1 MPNLVGI
8 GNSQVPTNA
17 MLGGLAYQNPTNVVL
32 KNVEPGKVK
41 AISKTS
47 GLQAP
52 YEVSGSGE
60 CAFVYDTSKD
70 SDGGAW
76 RKKTQNT
83 SWYNEGASFYRGAR
97 KEFPSIAIIV
107 VAQSRVNIY
116 DGDDPNL
123 SLWMQ
128 FKSGNPYAIGPNGDY
143 PHCVTALNGMLVIGE
158 DTNYGGVNCI
168 DFVKDEIRRLRGSIT
183 SNGTNGMW
191 PTGIWG
197 RNGNPDRTDA
207 LWATGRG
214 YDNYNIGQ
222 LLSDNVNSVAIFA
235 HDSSPIDPVTGLPY
249 PTIACA
255 VDSGISII
263 TPRHFEMT
271 SYPGG
276 MGNTG
281 DGGTGIYDIT
291 STNNTYRLGRSV
303 EWNEFGDLI
312 FVMGDGNG
320 DLDYIHTMDQY
331 FNVND
336 AVPIDTKKSN
346 NTSNPLIRNLYRG
359 NYNHTVFNG
368 TGGNF
373 TGYLSQGSS
382 RNDTDNTHQ
391 HKTSFLAAMKGYQF
405 ATATRNGLTQI
416 VENPNVNWT
425 SSDSSNRGD
434 LFAYTGHKFT
444 SGWCHGKPGIIT
456 LCTTDDTN
464 LVGTELIS
472 NTGLGANMETLSQFS
487 NTTGWTGTNG
497 SLSIDSGNLKVTGS
511 STSTNAFMYTS
522 VSLVQGELYTLAIK
536 SNQIF
541 SYVRIGTNNSLAS
554 QEALNVSI
562 GTGWITHTF
571 EAPTT
576 ATYYIKLGMVTS
588 YATGNISAISLRKAE
603 RDYSV
608 YDKSAAVFGTIT
620 KNKVNGNSDLCYYT
634 GWSSSNY
641 IWKYYSGTSDIED
654 GLDHGNGDFYY
665 NFWINPQDVASGTM
679 IFSKSTSGNGM
690 YTRCYTNGD
699 DIRFDLST
707 SGSQYALFQAAGN
720 YYIQEHYS
728 WACVVGIRRDRH
740 FEIWINGKLQLRNE
754 ITVASVYQDSFSSDN
769 HVLKIGYDPN
779 TASPDSALRL
789 ALFRSGF
796 GAPSKEQIEK
806 MYFDERGLFG
816 PDAKCT
822 LVGSTNDRVEALDY
836 DSHTDLL
843 HVGGSQGRAD
853 FSGLVRINNNTT
865 PVTRALS
872 AEKGMIAEY

>member
-17 MLGGLAYQNPTNVVL
+17 MLGGLAYQDPTNVVL
-32 KNVEPGKVK
+32 DNVELGN
-41 AISKTS
+41 ISTINKIS
-47 GLQAP
+47 GLQTP
-52 YEVSGSGE
+52 YEVHGSGE

-83 SWYNEGASFYRGAR
+83 SWYNEKPSFYRGAR

-128 FKSGNPYAIGPNGDY
+128 FQCGAYKAIGPNGDY
-143 PHCVTALNGMLVIGE
+143 PHCITALNGMLVIGE

-197 RNGNPDRTDA
+197 RNGNPDNA
-207 LWATGRG
+207 NNNLWATGRG

-263 TPRHFEMT
+263 SPRHFEMT

-291 STNNTYRLGRSV
+291 SNNNTYRQGRSV

-320 DLDYIHTMDQY
+320 DLDYIHTIDQY
-331 FNVND
+331 ITYDD
-336 AVPIDTKKSN
+336 AVVVDTKKSN
-346 NTSNPLIRNLYRG
+346 TTNDALIRNLYRG
-359 NYNHTVFNG
+359 NYNHTSFNG
-368 TGGNF
+368 TSGNF
-373 TGYLSQGSS
+373 TGYLSQGSD
-382 RNDTDNTHQ
+382 RHITDNTHQ
-391 HKTSFLAAMKGYQF
+391 HKASFLAAMKGYQF

-425 SSDSSNRGD
+425 SSASSNRGD

-444 SGWCHGKPGIIT
+444 SGWCYGKPGIIT

-464 LVGTELIS
+464 I
-472 NTGLGANMETLSQFS
+472 
-487 NTTGWTGTNG
+487 TGTNLISSTASDWSTYAG
-497 SLSIDSGNLKVTGS
+497 SGSVSNPSSGVLRISDSSNNYQVKQDITTVAGETYVFTAHVTSARYAYVTIWNGS
-511 STSTNAFMYTS
+511 TSLGHNNDGFGGTANGIGINITFVAQSTST
-522 VSLVQGELYTLAIK
+522 
-536 SNQIF
+536 QIRISDGSSGPF
-541 SYVRIGTNNSLAS
+541 DIDLDNLQVRL
-554 QEALNVSI
+554 
-562 GTGWITHTF
+562 
-571 EAPTT
+571 
-576 ATYYIKLGMVTS
+576 
-588 YATGNISAISLRKAE
+588 AE

-608 YDKSAAVFGTIT
+608 YDASASVYGTIT
-620 KNKVNGNSDLCYYT
+620 KKRVNGNSDLCYYT

-641 IWKYYSGTSDIED
+641 IWKHYAGRPSSYED
-654 GLDHGNGDFYY
+654 GLDHGSGDFYY
-665 NFWINPQDVASGTM
+665 NFWVNPQDVASGTM
-679 IFSKSTSGNGM
+679 IFSKSTDNNGM
-690 YTRCYTNGD
+690 YVRCYTNGD

-707 SGSQYALFQAAGN
+707 SGSGYIGFQAGGN
-720 YYIQEHYS
+720 YYVQEHYS
-728 WACVVGIRRDRH
+728 WACVMGIRRDRH

-754 ITVASVYQDSFSSDN
+754 ITVASVYVDTFSSTD
-769 HVLKIGYDPN
+769 HVLKFGHDPN
-779 TASPDSALRL
+779 TGSGDSALRL
-789 ALFRSGF
+789 TLFRSGF

-822 LVGSTNDRVEALDY
+822 LVGSTNDRIEALDY
-836 DSHTDLL
+836 DSHTNLL

-865 PVTRALS
+865 GVTRALS
-872 AEKGMIAEY
+872 AEKGMIAEF

>member
-17 MLGGLAYQNPTNVVL
+17 MLGGLAYQDPTNVVL
-32 KNVEPGKVK
+32 DNVELGN
-41 AISKTS
+41 ISTINKIS
-47 GLQAP
+47 ELQTP

-83 SWYNEGASFYRGAR
+83 SWYNEKPSFYRGAR

-128 FKSGNPYAIGPNGDY
+128 FKCGNPYAIGPNNDY
-143 PHCVTALNGMLVIGE
+143 PHCITALNGMLVIGE
-158 DTNYGGVNCI
+158 DTNYGGVNII

-197 RNGNPDRTDA
+197 RNGNPDRSDA

-222 LLSDNVNSVAIFA
+222 LISDNVNSVAIFA
-235 HDSSPIDPVTGLPY
+235 HDSSPRDRVTGLPY
-249 PTIACA
+249 PTIAVAC
-255 VDSGISII
+255 DNGISII
-263 TPRHFEMT
+263 SARHFEMI
-271 SYPGG
+271 SYGGG

-281 DGGTGIYDIT
+281 SGGSAIYSIT
-291 STNNTYRLGRSV
+291 SSNNTYRLGRSV

-320 DLDYIHTMDQY
+320 DLDYIHTFDQY
-331 FNVND
+331 PTQESD
-336 AVPIDTKKSN
+336 TITIDQKAASYTRV
-346 NTSNPLIRNLYRG
+346 RNMYRG
-359 NYNHTVFNG
+359 NYNHSSFNAG
-368 TGGNF
+368 GGNF
-373 TGYLSQGSS
+373 SGFLSQGSS

-416 VENPNVNWT
+416 VENPNVHWAN
-425 SSDSSNRGD
+425 SSSEAG
-434 LFAYTGHKFT
+434 LMAYTGHKFA
-444 SGWCHGKPGIIT
+444 SGWCYGKPGIIT

-472 NTGLGANMETLSQFS
+472 NTGLGSNMETLSQFS
-487 NTTGWTGTNG
+487 NTTGWSATNG
-497 SLSIDSGNLKVTGS
+497 SVSVDSGNLKITGS
-511 STSTNAFMYTS
+511 SSSTNAYMYTS
-522 VSLVQGELYTLAIK
+522 FSLVQGNLYTLAIK

-541 SYVRIGTNNSLAS
+541 TYVRIGTNSGLS
-554 QEALNVSI
+554 SSEALNESI
-562 GTGWITHTF
+562 GQGWMTFTF

-576 ATYYIKLGMVTS
+576 ATYYLKLGMVDS
-588 YATGNISAISLRKAE
+588 YASGTISAASLRLAE

-620 KNKVNGNSDLCYYT
+620 KERVNGNSDLCYYT
-634 GWSSSNY
+634 GWSGSNY
-641 IWKYYSGTSDIED
+641 IWKYYSGKSGVED

-665 NFWINPQDVASGTM
+665 NFWINPQDVASGRM
-679 IFSKSTSGNGM
+679 IFSKSTSNNGM
-690 YTRCYTNGD
+690 YVRCYTNGE

-707 SGSQYALFQAAGN
+707 SGSGYQGFQAAGN
-720 YYIQEHYS
+720 YYIQDHNS

-754 ITVASVYQDSFSSDN
+754 ITVGSVMVDSYSSDN
-769 HVLKIGYDPN
+769 HILKIGYDPN
-779 TASPDSALRL
+779 TATADSGIRL

-822 LVGSTNDRVEALDY
+822 LVGSTNDRIEALDY

-865 PVTRALS
+865 GVTRALS
-872 AEKGMIAEY
+872 AEKGMIAEF

>member
-17 MLGGLAYQNPTNVVL
+17 MLGGLAYQDSTNVVL
-32 KNVEPGKVK
+32 DNVELGN
-41 AISKTS
+41 ISTINKIS
-47 GLQAP
+47 GLQTP

-83 SWYNEGASFYRGAR
+83 SWYNEKPSFYRGAR
-97 KEFPSIAIIV
+97 KEFPSIAIIIV
-107 VAQSRVNIY
+107 SQSRVNIH

-128 FKSGNPYAIGPNGDY
+128 FKCGNPYAIGPNGDY

-183 SNGTNGMW
+183 TNGTNGMW

-197 RNGNPDRTDA
+197 RNGNPDRSDD
-207 LWATGRG
+207 LWATGGRG

-235 HDSSPIDPVTGLPY
+235 HDSSPIDQVTGLPY

-263 TPRHFEMT
+263 SARHFEMI
-271 SYPGG
+271 SYGGG

-281 DGGTGIYDIT
+281 SGGSAIYSMT
-291 STNNTYRLGRSV
+291 SSNNTYRYGRSV
-303 EWNEFGDLI
+303 EWNEFGDLL

-320 DLDYIHTMDQY
+320 DLDYIHTFDQY
-331 FNVND
+331 FTQESD
-336 AVPIDTKKSN
+336 SITIDSKAAGT
-346 NTSNPLIRNLYRG
+346 TRVRNLYRG
-359 NYNHTVFNG
+359 NYNHTAFNAG
-368 TGGNF
+368 GGNF
-373 TGYLSQGSS
+373 SGFLSQGSS

-391 HKTSFLAAMKGYQF
+391 HKASVLAAMKGYQF

-416 VENPNVNWT
+416 VENPNVHWAN
-425 SSDSSNRGD
+425 SSSESS
-434 LFAYTGHKFT
+434 LFAYTGHKFA
-444 SGWCHGKPGIIT
+444 SGWCYGRPGIIT
-456 LCTTDDTN
+456 LCTTDDTD

-472 NTGLGANMETLSQFS
+472 NTGLGSNMETVSQFS
-487 NTTGWTGTNG
+487 NTTGWTAANG
-497 SLSIDSGNLKVTGS
+497 SISVDSGNLKIDGS
-511 STSTNAFMYTS
+511 STSTNAYMYTS
-522 VSLVQGELYTLAIK
+522 FSLVQGNLYTLAVK

-541 SYVRIGTNNSLAS
+541 SYVRIGTTSS
-554 QEALNVSI
+554 ISTSEALNESI
-562 GTGWITHTF
+562 GSGWMTFTF

-576 ATYYIKLGMVTS
+576 ATYYLKLGMVTS
-588 YATGNISAISLRKAE
+588 YTTGNISAASLRLAE

-620 KNKVNGNSDLCYYT
+620 KRKVNGNSDLCYYT
-634 GWSSSNY
+634 GWSGSNY
-641 IWKYYSGTSDIED
+641 IWKYYSGKSDVED

-665 NFWINPQDVASGTM
+665 NFWINPQDCASGRM
-679 IFSKSTSGNGM
+679 IFSKSTSNNGM
-690 YTRCYTNGD
+690 YTRCYTNGE

-707 SGSQYALFQAAGN
+707 SGSGYQGFQAAGN
-720 YYIQEHYS
+720 YYVQDHHS

-754 ITVASVYQDSFSSDN
+754 ITVGSVMTDSFSSDN
-769 HVLKIGYDPN
+769 HILKIGYDPN
-779 TASPDSALRL
+779 TATADSEIRL

-822 LVGSTNDRVEALDY
+822 LVGSTNDRIEALDY

-865 PVTRALS
+865 GVTRALS
-872 AEKGMIAEY
+872 AEKGMIAEF